1 LEGSRVGVGG
11 THVGLKSLRVPS
23 DSGTLDHK
31 EEMKQKVLDA
41 IRLRKGLA
49 TRMFD
54 LRRRNRKAYEEA
66 LRVLPQELSVDVRD
80 HVETAVVL
88 RGK

>member
-1 LEGSRVGVGG
+1 VVGVGG
-11 THVGLKSLRVPS
+11 THVGLKSLRVPFNS
-23 DSGTLDHK
+23 ETTDHK

-41 IRLRKGLA
+41 VRLRKGLA

-54 LRRRNRKAYEEA
+54 LRRRNRMAYEEA
-66 LRVLPQELSVDVRD
+66 LLVLPRELSVDVRD
-80 HVETAVVL
+80 HVETSVVL